1 MVITYA
7 LHAEGHQ
14 FDPGTDH
21 QIGDFMLI
29 RPFYFIGI
37 NVLLNLSLI
46 LTTLRHKP
54 GSLIFAHYTGGL
66 NVANS

>member
-54 GSLIFAHYTGGL
+54 
-66 NVANS
+66 